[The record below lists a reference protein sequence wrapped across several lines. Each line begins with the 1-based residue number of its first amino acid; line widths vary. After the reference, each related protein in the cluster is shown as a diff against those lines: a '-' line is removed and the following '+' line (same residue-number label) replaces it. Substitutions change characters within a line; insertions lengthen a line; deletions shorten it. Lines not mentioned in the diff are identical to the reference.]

1 MKREISRLV
10 LVFDANA
17 GKLNAFVDSVKKVLM
32 VSGCSL
38 CAITHGLAGERDEW
52 KDCKQEFGVP
62 VDYLHRNEIP
72 EVLSKQIA
80 GQLPCIVADVDGEF
94 ILPLTPEV
102 LERCRGSVADLKG
115 RILYYM
121 ATKNLMLPGDVG
133 AATA

>member
-38 CAITHGLAGERDEW
+38 CSITHGLAGERDEW
-52 KDCKQEFGVP
+52 KDCKEEFGVP
-62 VDYLHRNEIP
+62 VDYLHRDEIP
-72 EVLSKQIA
+72 EELNRQI
-80 GQLPCIVADVDGEF
+80 GGHLPTIVADVDGEL
-94 ILPLTPEV
+94 IVLLTPEV

-115 RILYYM
+115 RIHYYM
-121 ATKNLMLPGDVG
+121 ASKNLALPG
-133 AATA
+133 